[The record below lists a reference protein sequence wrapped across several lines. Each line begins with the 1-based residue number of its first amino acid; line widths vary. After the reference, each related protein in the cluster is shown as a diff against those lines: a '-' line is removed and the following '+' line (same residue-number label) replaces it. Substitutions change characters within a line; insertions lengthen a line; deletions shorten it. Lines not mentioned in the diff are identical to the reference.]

1 MRVTVVCGNK
11 QYDIDTKNEGS
22 TVRGLKSAFARESR
36 MDLNRVS
43 LRIENS
49 ESKKDPT
56 RLDDDSKELSSFGL
70 RDGDRVIVK
79 DLGPQIGYRTVFLLE
94 YFGPLLFVLIYAAV
108 RSQSPELIWSTNA
121 RQIKEPM
128 CFVATLGVI
137 CWTAHFLKREFE
149 TIFIHKFSR
158 PTMPLSNLF
167 KNCAYYWTFGAV
179 IGYPLCGPR
188 YVEPSMEYVYTGF
201 TVFAL
206 SELGNLICHIMLSRL
221 RPKEGSKNRPI
232 PSGFLFDYVA
242 CPNYTFEV
250 LSWVGFSIMTNIW
263 LSWLFTLVGFL
274 QMTDWALKK
283 HKEYKKSY
291 PEYSKMKKKA
301 IVPFVI

>member
-1 MRVTVVCGNK
+1 M
-11 QYDIDTKNEGS
+11 DI
-22 TVRGLKSAFARESR
+22 RRI
-36 MDLNRVS
+36 S
-43 LRIENS
+43 LRIDNVDN
-49 ESKKDPT
+49 KKEPI
-56 RLDDDSKELSSFGL
+56 RLDDDSKELSSYGL
-70 RDGDRVIVK
+70 KDGDCVSVK

-94 YFGPLLFVLIYAAV
+94 YFGPLVFVLGYAAM
-108 RSQSPELIWSTNA
+108 
-121 RQIKEPM
+121 RQYMPGTMPGWKATHAPM
-128 CFVATLGVI
+128 GFVSTLGVA
-137 CWTAHFLKREFE
+137 CWSIHFLKREFE

-179 IGYPLCGPR
+179 IGYPLCKPGF
-188 YVEPSMEYVYTGF
+188 EGPSMKRVQIGF
-201 TVFAL
+201 AIFAL

-221 RPKEGSKNRPI
+221 RPKEGAKNRPI

-250 LSWVGFSIMTNIW
+250 LSWVGFSIMTNIL

-283 HKEYKKSY
+283 HKEYKKMY
-291 PEYSKMKKKA
+291 DPEYSRLRKKA
-301 IVPFVI
+301 IVPFVL

>member
-1 MRVTVVCGNK
+1 MKLVVVVGNSRSYEIVVDDSQTLRQFK
-11 QYDIDTKNEGS
+11 T
-22 TVRGLKSAFARESR
+22 TFARESR
-36 MDLNRVS
+36 MDINRIS
-43 LRIENS
+43 LRIENGDG
-49 ESKKDPT
+49 KKEPT
-56 RLDDDSKELSSFGL
+56 RLDDDSKLLSSYGL
-70 RDGDRVIVK
+70 REGDRVIAK

-94 YFGPLLFVLIYAAV
+94 YFGPLLFVLVYAAV
-108 RSQSPELIWSTNA
+108 RSYRPELIWVRSSIVP
-121 RQIKEPM
+121 QS
-128 CFVATLGVI
+128 FVSTLGVI

-179 IGYPLCGPR
+179 IGYPLCDPR
-188 YVEPSMEYVYTGF
+188 YEEPSMDYVRIGF
-201 TVFAL
+201 AIFAL
-206 SELGNLICHIMLSRL
+206 SEIGNLICHIMLSRL

-283 HKEYKKSY
+283 HREYKKSY
-291 PEYSKMKKKA
+291 PEYSKLKKKA
-301 IVPFVI
+301 IIPFLV